1 MTIMIG
7 LEIIVGSRMVEGWFG
22 MLLYVERILAFSVS
36 EFGEGVSRLVI
47 FKFWM

>member
-22 MLLYVERILAFSVS
+22 MSLSVARIMPFSVS
-36 EFGEGVSRLVI
+36 DFEEGVSRLTI
-47 FKFWM
+47 FRNWM